1 MTVLNHHVAT
11 YRQVV
16 CTDQFA
22 VFCHDVCGRHLRL
35 ILRLNDDD
43 FAQTGRFI
51 RLYLISH
58 VFNNAF
64 KFNLTGSFGNDNCV
78 ERIPTGNH
86 LALLYHFTV
95 SSIERRTVRYVVG
108 RKNNTRVDIHET
120 HFSQTAYHY
129 LCRFACFVNNVYRTE
144 FFEFQTGRVLSHDT
158 CVGSDIGCRTTG
170 MECTQCQLCT
180 RLTDRLCSNYA
191 DCLTFLN
198 HAAGSQITSV
208 TLGTNTLLG
217 FTGQYGTD
225 FNTLNRGIF
234 NLLRNVFGN
243 FLTASHNQFASCRM
257 NNIMYGYTT
266 EDAFIQSGDGF
277 VIVFQCCTNQ
287 SAERAA
293 VFFINNHIVRYVN
306 QTTGQVSGV
315 SRLQSGIGKTLTGT
329 VSRDKVFQH
338 GQTFLKVRKNRIF
351 NNLTAFGTCF
361 LGLCHQTTHT
371 GELTD
376 LFLRTTGTGIQHHV
390 YRVETLVVA

>member
-1 MTVLNHHVAT
+1 MAT
-11 YRQVV
+11 YWQVV

-64 KFNLTGSFGNDNCV
+64 KFNLTGSFGNDNRV
-78 ERIPTGNH
+78 ERVPTGNH
-86 LALLYHFTV
+86 LAFLYHFTIGC
-95 SSIERRTVRYVVG
+95 IERRTVGYIMSG
-108 RKNNTRVDIHET
+108 KHNTCVDIHET
-120 HFSQTAYHY
+120 HFGQTAYHY
-129 LCRFACFVNNVYRTE
+129 LCRFACFVDNVYRTE
-144 FFEFQTGRVLSHDT
+144 FFEFQTGRILGHDA
-158 CVGSDIGCRTTG
+158 CVGSNIGCRTTG

-217 FTGQYGTD
+217 FAGQYGTD

>member
-1 MTVLNHHVAT
+1 M
-11 YRQVV
+11 
-16 CTDQFA
+16 
-22 VFCHDVCGRHLRL
+22 
-35 ILRLNDDD
+35 
-43 FAQTGRFI
+43 
-51 RLYLISH
+51 
-58 VFNNAF
+58 
-64 KFNLTGSFGNDNCV
+64 
-78 ERIPTGNH
+78 
-86 LALLYHFTV
+86 
-95 SSIERRTVRYVVG
+95 G

-217 FTGQYGTD
+217 FAGQYGTD

-390 YRVETLVVA
+390 YRVEPLVVA